1 MTTFRRY
8 LLATL
13 GFSPALIAITG
24 SAAPPTAATPIPT
37 ASTVSSEPKAP
48 QDKITLDAAR
58 KKLRLD
64 VLPEK
69 IAIPTGADGSLVVT
83 KHLIDASVDDIA
95 FATAAL
101 RKEAYALYRMADE
114 MQRLHDLARQA
125 GAVGVSNAL
134 TAAIK
139 ADGSAK

>member
-13 GFSPALIAITG
+13 GFSPALFAMTG
-24 SAAPPTAATPIPT
+24 SAAPPTAAAPT
-37 ASTVSSEPKAP
+37 ATAVSAAP
-48 QDKITLDAAR
+48 ATPQSKRTLDAVR
-58 KKLRLD
+58 KKYWLD
-64 VLPEK
+64 DLPEK

-101 RKEAYALYRMADE
+101 QNEATALYRMASDLK
-114 MQRLHDLARQA
+114 RIHDLARQA
-125 GAVGVSNAL
+125 GAVGTANAV
-134 TAAIK
+134 TAVIK
-139 ADGSAK
+139 ADGGAK